1 MWKTTGAWITN
12 GGDTRCSAPGGGR
25 ARRAAQARACRGRVW
40 PVRCRAPAHRRRC
53 NAGRG
58 GRGATSAN
66 APRCRRASCM
76 QHRHPECAAR
86 SLFSTVTLEGTS
98 SSTQPCI
105 QTESGGTGRP
115 ESSLRAAS
123 EHSRHPTIDSQ
134 PARWRST
141 TGCEQ
146 GRLQQSA
153 RRARA
158 QPSSGATHSAL
169 VSVGCNRFPNGFVRF
184 PFGFIR
190 FPIGFVRFQS
200 VSYQPSLQPAARV
213 GWQSQGGGGGS
224 LTAPPLIS
232 CDFMARSGVVANSS
246 AIEVQGWLAGG
257 SPAGASGGGR
267 PRGSVAGATASPA
280 SGRVKQG
287 RGKHRIFMKGR
298 CEAAGGY
305 CCAVLPAGG
314 GGGCHGCGGGA
325 PHSRFA
331 AASAAAATGAAV
343 ETNTHS
349 CTAHLAAAPGRQSRW
364 LPRRR
369 RCRLST
375 STCRL

>member
-213 GWQSQGGGGGS
+213 GWQSQGGGGGTHRP
-224 LTAPPLIS
+224 TAHQLRLHGQIG
-232 CDFMARSGVVANSS
+232 SGGQQLRDRGA
-246 AIEVQGWLAGG
+246 GLAGG
-257 SPAGASGGGR
+257 G
-267 PRGSVAGATASPA
+267 
-280 SGRVKQG
+280 
-287 RGKHRIFMKGR
+287 F
-298 CEAAGGY
+298 
-305 CCAVLPAGG
+305 AGG
-314 GGGCHGCGGGA
+314 GVGWGQAQGL
-325 PHSRFA
+325 R
-331 AASAAAATGAAV
+331 
-343 ETNTHS
+343 
-349 CTAHLAAAPGRQSRW
+349 GRCDG
-364 LPRRR
+364 LPCKR
-369 RCRLST
+369 
-375 STCRL
+375 TC